1 MRGVLLSAPRCP
13 QVGGSSPC
21 AGNIRKRPGAVY
33 RPDRPI
39 PACGEQTHL
48 PFAKSAPSLAQAL
61 TALFQNFFK
70 SPRKACATHPTFQN
84 IRAWPLGCEG
94 EAQGGRAEN
103 LDCSPVWLKEPS
115 LSLLPGDLTAVDLFS
130 GAGGFS
136 LGLEMAGFRP
146 LMGLDLMR
154 AARDTYL
161 ANFPQAGFLLADA
174 REVPAKELL
183 ALLSGRRPTVVTAGV
198 PCQGFSLLG
207 KRNPEDERNYLFL
220 ELLRFVE
227 ALEPEAV
234 LVENVPAMGRTRSAR
249 LGTSF
254 AEGVRRALEALGYQV
269 EHQEL
274 LAADYG
280 VPQMRRRLFFVAL
293 RPGSPF
299 AWPEPPCQE
308 PVTVWEAIGD
318 LPPWPQGRRPG
329 PTPHR
334 PTPPTPPA
342 CGRGQKNSAT
352 TRPPGTA
359 PLPWSASPAPR
370 QGPPSTQASPRG
382 SASTPTGQAP
392 PWWREGPGPSTTS
405 PTPFRCGGSP
415 CGRPPGSRASP
426 TALSSSGVRCKR
438 GFWWGTPCPLF
449 WPCTWDWP
457 SGPTWKAGKEA
468 QGSPWGARSAGIP
481 PIKGGARACGAR
493 LSGKEVK
500 GWDTPTT
507 GT

>member
-1 MRGVLLSAPRCP
+1 M
-13 QVGGSSPC
+13 
-21 AGNIRKRPGAVY
+21 
-33 RPDRPI
+33 
-39 PACGEQTHL
+39 
-48 PFAKSAPSLAQAL
+48 
-61 TALFQNFFK
+61 
-70 SPRKACATHPTFQN
+70 
-84 IRAWPLGCEG
+84 
-94 EAQGGRAEN
+94 
-103 LDCSPVWLKEPS
+103 WLKEPS

-146 LMGLDLMR
+146 LIGLDLMR

-234 LVENVPAMGRTRSAR
+234 LVENVPVMGRTRSAR

-318 LPPWPQGRRPG
+318 LPPLAPG
-329 PTPHR
+329 EEARAYTAPPHSSYASR
-334 PTPPTPPA
+334 MREGAEELRNHQAPRHSPSSLERIARTPP
-342 CGRGQKNSAT
+342 
-352 TRPPGTA
+352 
-359 PLPWSASPAPR
+359 
-370 QGPPSTQASPRG
+370 GPPSTQASPRG

>member
-1 MRGVLLSAPRCP
+1 MQGISAKDLGRCTDLIDP
-13 QVGGSSPC
+13 SP
-21 AGNIRKRPGAVY
+21 
-33 RPDRPI
+33 
-39 PACGEQTHL
+39 
-48 PFAKSAPSLAQAL
+48 
-61 TALFQNFFK
+61 
-70 SPRKACATHPTFQN
+70 
-84 IRAWPLGCEG
+84 GCEG

-183 ALLSGRRPTVVTAGV
+183 ALLSGHRPTVVTAGV

-318 LPPWPQGRRPG
+318 LPPLAPG
-329 PTPHR
+329 EEARAYTAPPHSSYASR
-334 PTPPTPPA
+334 MREGAEELRNHQAPRHSPSSLERIARTPPGAPFYASFPQ
-342 CGRGQKNSAT
+342 RVRLHPD
-352 TRPPGTA
+352 RP
-359 PLPWSASPAPR
+359 
-370 QGPPSTQASPRG
+370 
-382 SASTPTGQAP
+382 
-392 PWWREGPGPSTTS
+392 S
-405 PTPFRCGGSP
+405 PTLVAGGPRPQYYFAHPFQVRGLTVREAARLQSFPDRFVFLGGAVQERVLVGNAVPPLLALHLGLALRPHVESGERSP
-415 CGRPPGSRASP
+415 
-426 TALSSSGVRCKR
+426 
-438 GFWWGTPCPLF
+438 
-449 WPCTWDWP
+449 
-457 SGPTWKAGKEA
+457 
-468 QGSPWGARSAGIP
+468 GIP
-481 PIKGGARACGAR
+481 LGGQERRDSAH
-493 LSGKEVK
+493 
-500 GWDTPTT
+500 
-507 GT
+507 